1 MIDTAPPT
9 EHRTEARL
17 TLEEDGR
24 YCLAI
29 GSPEFGNGSA
39 TVRQQIVATVLQTS
53 PARVRAIEADTDRTG
68 YDTGPFASAGTTVAA
83 KATYQA
89 AEVLRDRIRAFAAR
103 TWGTTPDQ
111 CQLEEDAV
119 VGEGR
124 RLDLVELHHAAREAG
139 QPLQAMRK
147 AYGTPRT
154 IAFNV
159 QGFRIAV
166 HRLTGEIRI
175 LQSVQGVDAGTVIN
189 PAQLR
194 GQVEGAIAQG
204 LGWALSEKML
214 FDAHGAVTNPTFR
227 HYRIPA
233 FADVPRTEVHFA
245 RTSDAFGPFG
255 AKSMSESP
263 VNPVAPALAN
273 ALADA
278 TGIRFHALPFAPDRI
293 YQAIAERHAPE
304 AVREAPDRG

>member
-1 MIDTAPPT
+1 VCD
-9 EHRTEARL
+9 
-17 TLEEDGR
+17 
-24 YCLAI
+24 
-29 GSPEFGNGSA
+29 
-39 TVRQQIVATVLQTS
+39 
-53 PARVRAIEADTDRTG
+53 
-68 YDTGPFASAGTTVAA
+68 
-83 KATYQA
+83 
-89 AEVLRDRIRAFAAR
+89 
-103 TWGTTPDQ
+103 
-111 CQLEEDAV
+111 
-119 VGEGR
+119 GR
-124 RLDLVELHHAAREAG
+124 RLGLADLCRAAREAG
-139 QPLQAMRK
+139 QPLQALRK

-166 HRLTGEIRI
+166 HRLTGEVRI

-194 GQVEGAIAQG
+194 GQVEGGVAQG
-204 LGWALSEKML
+204 LGLALSERML
-214 FDAHGAVTNPTFR
+214 FDARGAVANATFR

-263 VNPVAPALAN
+263 INPVAPALAN

-278 TGIRFHALPFAPDRI
+278 TGIRFASLPLAPDRI
-293 YQAIAERHAPE
+293 YRAIAAAHSPGAIGERERASVLN
-304 AVREAPDRG
+304 ADRELFGGST